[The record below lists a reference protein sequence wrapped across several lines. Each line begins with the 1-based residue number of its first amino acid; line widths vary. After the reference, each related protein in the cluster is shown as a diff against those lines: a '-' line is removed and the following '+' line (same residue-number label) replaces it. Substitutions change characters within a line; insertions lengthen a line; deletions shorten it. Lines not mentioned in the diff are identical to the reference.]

1 MGSGKIFQR
10 AITKYGKENFK
21 RNIIDIAYT
30 ENELN
35 QKEYE
40 YSVFFDVVN
49 SDDWYNLVLGGGGVS
64 GYHLSE
70 EAKQKIRETNFGRR
84 PSEETR
90 QKMSR
95 DRAGENNYWYG
106 KTIPE
111 DVRQKISASRKG
123 KYTGKDNPNYGNH
136 KLAGQNHPN
145 YGKPISEEQKQKIR
159 LTIGDSRKGSKN
171 ANYGNH
177 KLTGKNNPRCMPIYC
192 VEFDRIFWGSKG
204 SSRRIWI

>member
-1 MGSGKIFQR
+1 MQVERKIYR
-10 AITKYGKENFK
+10 
-21 RNIIDIAYT
+21 
-30 ENELN
+30 
-35 QKEYE
+35 
-40 YSVFFDVVN
+40 
-49 SDDWYNLVLGGGGVS
+49 
-64 GYHLSE
+64 
-70 EAKQKIRETNFGRR
+70 
-84 PSEETR
+84 
-90 QKMSR
+90 
-95 DRAGENNYWYG
+95 
-106 KTIPE
+106 
-111 DVRQKISASRKG
+111 
-123 KYTGKDNPNYGNH
+123 KDNPNYGNH